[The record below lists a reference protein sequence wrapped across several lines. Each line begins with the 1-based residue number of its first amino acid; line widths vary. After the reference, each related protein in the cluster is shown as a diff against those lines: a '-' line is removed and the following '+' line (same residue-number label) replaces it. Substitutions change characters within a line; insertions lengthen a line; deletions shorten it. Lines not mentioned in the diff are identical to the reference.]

1 MIDLGMP
8 QNTGPL
14 DIARHLGA
22 AQAKW
27 DRLTAADY
35 AGIRSVGA
43 LIAAVAAHYSLPHH
57 EAKAD
62 VELWLRDVG
71 A

>member
-1 MIDLGMP
+1 MTELGMP
-8 QNTGPL
+8 QAGGALN
-14 DIARHLGA
+14 IARHLGA

-27 DRLTAADY
+27 DRLTAVDY

-57 EAKAD
+57 EAKTD